1 MGDWNMNEVIMA
13 LQGTYGVETPAFDR
27 AWGFF
32 KSADPSKQVDYMSNL
47 GVTPTAK
54 VGAQAVGGVATP
66 DNPSATADAEDDGT
80 SNETMG
86 AVMGAMQALTGL
98 GGQHQAY
105 KAQKRALKLK
115 QSEIKINKIFAKG
128 AFDRKM
134 TGLFQAHKDLDE
146 QSMQQHMQRESSYK
160 QQMGHLKVM
169 QAERKMEGTSAGE
182 TRRNLTAS
190 NLMAETIMLGN
201 MKKAQRALMYQ
212 REGIADERVAQEL
225 GFDMANANIQSQLS
239 MPSWGMA
246 LMDAPDLAI
255 GGMNTYWN
263 FVKYSGRGGE
273 N

>member
-1 MGDWNMNEVIMA
+1 MAGFGEIFGMGGEPSFGIDYTKPIGQGNDYDPFTDTSLDW
-13 LQGTYGVETPAFDR
+13 
-27 AWGFF
+27 
-32 KSADPSKQVDYMSNL
+32 
-47 GVTPTAK
+47 
-54 VGAQAVGGVATP
+54 
-66 DNPSATADAEDDGT
+66 DAPKDGM

-86 AVMGAMQALTGL
+86 AIAGVAQAALGL
-98 GGQHQAY
+98 AGSFQAVR
-105 KAQKRALKLK
+105 AQKQALKLK
-115 QSEIKINKIFAKG
+115 QSEIRIRKIFAKG
-128 AFDRKM
+128 NFDRKM

-146 QSMQQHMQRESSYK
+146 QSMQQHSQREAAYQ

-169 QAERKMEGTSAGE
+169 QAERGMGGTSAGE
-182 TRRNLTAS
+182 TRTALTRS
-190 NLMAETIMLGN
+190 NLMAETVMLSN

-263 FVKYSGRGGE
+263 FVKNSGRGGE
-273 N
+273 I